1 MSFLGRLSHNLWI
14 KLLSLVL
21 AMLMSVY
28 VVKVVDPNFTQ
39 HLTLPLEVRNV
50 DDNLIIANP
59 RDIPDAVRIK
69 VAGKYSSVRQMS
81 GHETMYIDCSGYS
94 AAGVYTLAVQP
105 PELNDI
111 QVTNQEISQVQIRL
125 EIKVTV
131 EKPVGI
137 DRHGEIN
144 QNYEI
149 RDERLSQESVEII
162 GPKPIVERIAVVQ
175 VEPNVDGL
183 DEDFRRQM
191 LPVRLYDEND
201 FNISNPAI
209 ELRPAQVRYT
219 IRLVPIASIKPLK
232 VYPEITGQLPED
244 LLLDR
249 LVANPQTIAVDA
261 GLVSKDLF
269 KDLFYVTTE
278 PIDLTGVTETFT
290 TQAKLI
296 YPFEI
301 PANVHLPETCEVTVQ
316 IISIEQAGAVR
327 VPVQQLDKASGFTCQ
342 IIPPEVVVFSEL
354 ILSLDAMEIAKISAS
369 ISFEG
374 LGAGEYRMVPQVNL
388 PDALKQVKIAPE
400 SVQVTIIPS
409 GE

>member
-1 MSFLGRLSHNLWI
+1 MSLLGRLSHNLWI

-50 DDNLIIANP
+50 DDSLIIANP

-69 VAGKYSSVRQMS
+69 VAGKYSSVRQIS
-81 GHETMYIDCSGYS
+81 GRETMYIDCSGYS
-94 AAGVYTLAVQP
+94 VAGVYTLAVQP

-183 DEDFRRQM
+183 NEDFRRQM

-219 IRLVPIASIKPLK
+219 IRLVPIASIKVLK
-232 VYPEITGQLPED
+232 VYPDYTGQLPED

-269 KDLFYVTTE
+269 AVTTE

-290 TQAKLI
+290 TQVKLK

-301 PANVHLPETCEVTVQ
+301 PENVQLPETCEVTVQ

-327 VPVQQLDKASGFTCQ
+327 VPVQKLDTVSDFTYN
-342 IIPPEVVVFSEL
+342 IFPPDVVVRSER
-354 ILSLDAMEIAKISAS
+354 ILSLDSTEMTKISAF
-369 ISFEG
+369 ISFED

-388 PDALKQVKIAPE
+388 PLALQQVKIAPE
-400 SVQVTIIPS
+400 TVQVTVIPS

>member
-1 MSFLGRLSHNLWI
+1 MNLLGRLSHNLWI
-14 KLLSLVL
+14 KVLSLVL

-39 HLTLPLEVRNV
+39 HLILPLDVRNV

-59 RDIPDAVRIK
+59 RDIPEDVRIK
-69 VAGKYSSVRQMS
+69 VAGKYSVVRQMS
-81 GHETMYIDCSGYS
+81 GREAMYIDCSGYS
-94 AAGVYTLAVQP
+94 TAGVYTLAVQP
-105 PELNDI
+105 PELSDI
-111 QVTNQEISQVQIRL
+111 QITNQEISQVQIRL
-125 EIKVTV
+125 EVKVTV

-137 DRHGEIN
+137 DRRGEIN
-144 QNYEI
+144 KNYEI
-149 RDERLSQESVEII
+149 RDERLSQETVEII
-162 GPKPIVERIAVVQ
+162 GPKPIVERISVVQ

-183 DEDFRRQM
+183 NEDFRRQM

-219 IRLVPIASIKPLK
+219 IRLVPIASIKVLK
-232 VYPEITGQLPED
+232 VYPDYTGQLPED

-269 KDLFYVTTE
+269 AVTTE

-301 PANVHLPETCEVTVQ
+301 PESVHLPETCEVTVQ

-327 VPVQQLDKASGFTCQ
+327 VPVRQLDTVSDYTYQ
-342 IIPPEVVVFSEL
+342 IIPPEVVVRSEL
-354 ILSLDAMEIAKISAS
+354 ILSLDATEMTKISAF
-369 ISFEG
+369 ISFEK
-374 LGAGEYRMVPQVNL
+374 LGAGEYRLVPQVNL
-388 PDALKQVKIAPE
+388 PLALQQVKIAPE
-400 SVQVTIIPS
+400 TVQVTIIPS